1 MKDPLIQGD
10 SGQSVSFLAPKKWVR
25 WVILVFLF
33 GLGALIRFYDLTDAP
48 LDFHPTRQLHSAL
61 IARGMAAQASDL
73 FSDQQTEI
81 AIQQW
86 KKEGLI
92 EPPIMER
99 FTAATYMVLGREFL
113 WVARIYAI
121 LFWLLGGMGLY
132 LLAKDLKGI
141 DAGIIAL
148 AFYLFLPYSAL
159 ASRAFQPDPLLTAA
173 IIWAWWAAVKWAKH
187 STCRW
192 TVTAGLLAGFAIFVK
207 STAVFFLLGAYLGL
221 VLFGKGI
228 RLTVKDK
235 RTWVLVLLVV
245 LPYAAFH
252 IYGVYINGQLA
263 SQFSLRFFPQLWLQP
278 AFYLQWIGQINAT
291 VGFVLFLAAVLGIFL
306 LPEKSHR
313 AMLAGV
319 LIGYFLYGMTF
330 THHITTHDYY
340 HLPLV
345 PLVAAGVGVFSSVA
359 VKFLQGPKWL
369 SRLAVALVLLVW
381 VGVNAWDVRV
391 TLKRNDYRHEAS
403 IWKELGETL
412 GQGSS
417 VVGLLHDYGYR
428 LEYWGWVTPNVW
440 FTSGD
445 LRYRELAG
453 QTFDFDTLFKEATS
467 GKQNFVVTLYGEYE
481 SQPELKSKLE
491 KGYPVYKETGDYLI
505 FDLMHPLAEQP

>member
-1 MKDPLIQGD
+1 MASPVINQPGSLLP
-10 SGQSVSFLAPKKWVR
+10 SRKWVV

-61 IARGMAAQASDL
+61 IARGMAAKASDL
-73 FSDQQTEI
+73 YPADQAEI

-86 KKEGLI
+86 KLEGLI

-99 FTAATYMVLGREFL
+99 LTAFTYLALGREVL
-113 WVARIYAI
+113 WAARIYAI
-121 LFWLLGGMGLY
+121 LFWLLGGVGLY
-132 LLAKDLKGI
+132 LLVKELKGI
-141 DAGIIAL
+141 DAAIIAL
-148 AFYLFLPYSAL
+148 IFYLFLPYSAL
-159 ASRAFQPDPLLTAA
+159 ASRAFQPDPLLVCS
-173 IIWAWWAAVKWAKH
+173 IIWAWWAAVKWARNSSLK
-187 STCRW
+187 W
-192 TVTAGLLAGFAIFVK
+192 TVVAGLLAGFAIFVK
-207 STAVFFLLGAYLGL
+207 STAVFFLLGAYIGL

-228 RLTVKDK
+228 RFTIKDK
-235 RTWVLVLLVV
+235 RTWLLVLLAV

-252 IYGVYINGQLA
+252 IYGVYITGQLA

-278 AFYLQWIGQINAT
+278 AFYLQWIGQVNGT
-291 VGFVLFLAAVLGIFL
+291 VGFPFFLAAILGIFL

-319 LIGYFLYGMTF
+319 LLGYFLYGMTF

-345 PLVAAGVGVFSSVA
+345 PLVAAGVGIAFSTLA
-359 VKFLQGPKWL
+359 RQLLGPKWL
-369 SRLAVALVLLVW
+369 ARLILVAVLLGW
-381 VGVNAWDVRV
+381 IGVNAWDVRV
-391 TLKRNDYRHEAS
+391 TLKRNDYRPEAA

-412 GQGSS
+412 GQGTP

-428 LEYWGWVTPNVW
+428 LEYWGWVTPSVW

-453 QTFDFDTLFKEATS
+453 QTFDFDTLFEETTA
-467 GKQNFVVTLYGEYE
+467 GRQYFVVTLFGEYE
-481 SQPELKSKLE
+481 SQPELKGKLD
-491 KGYPVYKETGDYLI
+491 KGYPVYKQTGDYLI
-505 FDLMHPLAEQP
+505 FDLMHPLEEPQ

>member
-1 MKDPLIQGD
+1 MARTEINQPQLFFT
-10 SGQSVSFLAPKKWVR
+10 SLTWVV

-73 FSDQQTEI
+73 YPAEQAEI

-86 KKEGLI
+86 KLEGLI

-99 FTAATYMVLGREFL
+99 LTAFTYLALGREVL
-113 WVARIYAI
+113 WAARIYAI
-121 LFWLLGGMGLY
+121 LFWLLGGAGLF
-132 LLAKDLKGI
+132 LLAKELKGI
-141 DAGIIAL
+141 DAGIVAL
-148 AFYLFLPYSAL
+148 IFYLFLPYSAL
-159 ASRAFQPDPLLTAA
+159 ASRAFQPDPLLVCS
-173 IIWAWWAAVKWAKH
+173 IIWAWWAAVKWARH
-187 STCRW
+187 SSW
-192 TVTAGLLAGFAIFVK
+192 KWVVVAGLLAGFAIFVK
-207 STAVFFLLGAYLGL
+207 STAVFFLLGAYIGL

-228 RLTVKDK
+228 RLTIKEK
-235 RTWVLVLLVV
+235 RTWLLVLLVI

-252 IYGVYINGQLA
+252 IYGVFITGQLA

-278 AFYLQWIGQINAT
+278 SFYLQWIGQINGT
-291 VGFVLFLAAVLGIFL
+291 VGFPFFLAAILGIFL
-306 LPEKSHR
+306 LPDRSHR

-340 HLPLV
+340 HLPIV
-345 PLVAAGVGVFSSVA
+345 PLVAAGIGVA
-359 VKFLQGPKWL
+359 VSELAGHLLGPKWL
-369 SRLAVALVLLVW
+369 VRLVMTAVLLGW
-381 VGVNAWDVRV
+381 IGVNAWDVRV
-391 TLKRNDYRHEAS
+391 TLKRNDYRPEAA

-412 GQGSS
+412 GQGTS

-428 LEYWGWVTPNVW
+428 LEYWGWVTPAVW

-453 QTFDFDTLFKEATS
+453 QTFDFDTLFEETTS
-467 GKQNFVVTLYGEYE
+467 GRQYFVVTLFGEYE
-481 SQPELKSKLE
+481 SQPALKAKLE
-491 KGYPVYKETGDYLI
+491 KEYPVFTHTGDYLI
-505 FDLMHPLAEQP
+505 FDLLHPLGEQP

>member
-1 MKDPLIQGD
+1 MASPVIYQPGSLLT
-10 SGQSVSFLAPKKWVR
+10 SRKWVV

-33 GLGALIRFYDLTDAP
+33 GLGAIIRFYDLTDAP

-73 FSDQQTEI
+73 YPAEQAEI

-86 KKEGLI
+86 KLEGLI

-99 FTAATYMVLGREFL
+99 LTAFTYLALGREVL
-113 WVARIYAI
+113 WAARIYAI
-121 LFWLLGGMGLY
+121 LIWLLGGVGLY
-132 LLAKDLKGI
+132 LLVKELKSI
-141 DAGIIAL
+141 DAAIIAL
-148 AFYLFLPYSAL
+148 IFYLFLPYSAL
-159 ASRAFQPDPLLTAA
+159 ASRAFQPDPLLVCS
-173 IIWAWWAAVKWAKH
+173 IIWAWWAAVKWARNSSWK
-187 STCRW
+187 W
-192 TVTAGLLAGFAIFVK
+192 TVVAGLLSGFAIFVK
-207 STAVFFLLGAYLGL
+207 STAVFFLLGAYIGL

-228 RLTVKDK
+228 RFTIKDK
-235 RTWVLVLLVV
+235 RTWLLVLLAV
-245 LPYAAFH
+245 LPYTAFH
-252 IYGVYINGQLA
+252 IYGVYITGQLA

-278 AFYLQWIGQINAT
+278 AFYLQWIGQVNGT
-291 VGFVLFLAAVLGIFL
+291 VGFPFFLAAVLGIFL

-319 LIGYFLYGMTF
+319 LLGYFLYGMTF

-345 PLVAAGVGVFSSVA
+345 PLVAAGVGIAFSTLA
-359 VKFLQGPKWL
+359 RQLLGPKWL
-369 SRLAVALVLLVW
+369 ARLILVAVLLGW
-381 VGVNAWDVRV
+381 IGVNAWDVRV
-391 TLKRNDYRHEAS
+391 TLKRNDYRPEAA

-412 GQGSS
+412 GQGTP

-428 LEYWGWVTPNVW
+428 LEYWGWVTPSVW

-453 QTFDFDTLFKEATS
+453 QTFDFETLFIETTA
-467 GKQNFVVTLYGEYE
+467 GKQYFVVTLFGEYD
-481 SQPELKSKLE
+481 SQPELKAKLE
-491 KGYPVYKETGDYLI
+491 KGYPVYKQTGDYLI
-505 FDLMHPLAEQP
+505 FDLMHPLMEQP

>member
-1 MKDPLIQGD
+1 MVSLSQGNRGP
-10 SGQSVSFLAPKKWVR
+10 SKSFLAPKKWVL
-25 WVILVFLF
+25 WVILAFLF

-61 IARGMAAQASDL
+61 IARGMAAQTFNL

-86 KKEGLI
+86 QLEGLI

-99 FTAATYMVLGREFL
+99 LAAATYVVLGREAL
-113 WVARIYAI
+113 WVARIYTI
-121 LFWLLGGMGLY
+121 LFWLLGGAGL
-132 LLAKDLKGI
+132 LLLLKELSGT

-148 AFYLFLPYSAL
+148 CIYLFLPYSAL
-159 ASRAFQPDPLLTAA
+159 ASRAFQPDPLLVCS
-173 IIWAWWAAVKWAKH
+173 IIWAWWAALKWERN
-187 STCRW
+187 SSWRW
-192 TVTAGLLAGFAIFVK
+192 TITAGLLAGFAIFVK
-207 STAVFFLLGAYLGL
+207 STAVFFLLGGYIGL
-221 VLFGKGI
+221 VLYGKGF
-228 RLTVKDK
+228 RKTVKDK
-235 RTWVLVLLVV
+235 RTWILIALTI

-252 IYGVYINGQLA
+252 IYGVFVSGLLA

-278 AFYLQWIGQINAT
+278 AFYLQWIGQINGT
-291 VGFVLFLAAVLGIFL
+291 VGLVLFLAAILGIFL
-306 LPEKSHR
+306 VQEKSHR

-345 PLVAAGVGVFSSVA
+345 PLVAAGAGVVISVL
-359 VKFLQGPKWL
+359 VRQMRGPAWL
-369 SRLAVALVLLVW
+369 SRLVLALVLLVW

-391 TLKRNDYRHEAS
+391 ILKRGDYRHEAS
-403 IWKELGETL
+403 IWQELGETI
-412 GQGSS
+412 GQGTP

-428 LEYWGWVTPNVW
+428 LEYWGWMNPTVW

-453 QTFDFDTLFKEATS
+453 QTFDFDTLFMDSTA
-467 GKQNFVVTLYGEYE
+467 GKQFFVVTLFGEYE
-481 SQPELKSKLE
+481 SQPELKGKLE
-491 KGYPVYKETGDYLI
+491 NGYPVFKQTGDYLI
-505 FDLMHPLAEQP
+505 FDLMHPLVEQQP